1 VKVLGVSTRSLGSLA
16 RLSLAEVGTPRPL
29 LVLGVMADTIARELC
44 TGGDAAFVGRAVDPT
59 ASSVVVIGVGGVP
72 RAEDI
77 DALRRATRAG
87 VPLVAVQL
95 DPHAVADVPYV
106 SATSVVACHPG
117 QALPVAE
124 IARTVAASLRPED
137 SGLADRLPL
146 LRDPFLRHVAGRAAV
161 RAAAIGGLPWFTGQH
176 FPLLAA
182 DQLRLSQGIAAARGQ
197 RAPSSV
203 SPDLGVVL
211 AVGLAARSV
220 SRRLVR
226 VAPLP
231 RPLVRAAV
239 AVAGTVVIGS
249 IAARRPS

>member
-16 RLSLAEVGTPRPL
+16 RMSLEDVGTPRPL
-29 LVLGVMADTIARELC
+29 LVLGVMADTLARELC
-44 TGGDAAFVGRAVDPT
+44 TGGDASFVGRAVDPT

-77 DALRRATRAG
+77 EALRRATRAG
-87 VPLVAVQL
+87 VPLVAVQI
-95 DPHAVADVPYV
+95 DPRAVADVPYV
-106 SATSVVACHPG
+106 PATSVVACRPG
-117 QALPVAE
+117 QPLPVAE
-124 IARTVAASLRPED
+124 IARTVAVSLRPQD
-137 SGLADRLPL
+137 AGLADRLPL
-146 LRDPFLRHVAGRAAV
+146 LREPLLRHAAGRAAL

-197 RAPSSV
+197 RAVSPV

-211 AVGLAARSV
+211 AVGFTMRSV
-220 SRRLVR
+220 SRRLVG

-239 AVAGTVVIGS
+239 AVAGTLLVGT
-249 IAARRPS
+249 IAARRPA